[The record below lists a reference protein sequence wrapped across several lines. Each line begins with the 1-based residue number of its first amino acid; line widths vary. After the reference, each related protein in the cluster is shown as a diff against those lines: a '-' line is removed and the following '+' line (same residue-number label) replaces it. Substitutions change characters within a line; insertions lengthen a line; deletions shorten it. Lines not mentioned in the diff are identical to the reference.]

1 MSEPDLTERLRLYLD
16 ADTAGPEAHAHFTR
30 IQLALVAG
38 AQLVEPGDLIGP
50 GEAAVILGKDR
61 TTISRW
67 IREGYMPTPLQN
79 LMIRGGSGVPIW
91 TRATIEAFRHR
102 HAVHADGAGR
112 RPLGTRA

>member
-1 MSEPDLTERLRLYLD
+1 
-16 ADTAGPEAHAHFTR
+16 
-30 IQLALVAG
+30 
-38 AQLVEPGDLIGP
+38 
-50 GEAAVILGKDR
+50 
-61 TTISRW
+61 
-67 IREGYMPTPLQN
+67 MPTPLQN